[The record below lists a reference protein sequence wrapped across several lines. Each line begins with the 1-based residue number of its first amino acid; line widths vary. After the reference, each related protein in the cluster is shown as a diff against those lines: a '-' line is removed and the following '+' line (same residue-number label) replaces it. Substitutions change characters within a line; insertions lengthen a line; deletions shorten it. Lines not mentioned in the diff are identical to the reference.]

1 MPFLLYGATGYTG
14 RLIADLA
21 VAQGHRPTLA
31 GRTEAT
37 LAPLAESLG
46 LDHVTVSLDDARG
59 LDRALERVGA
69 VLHAAGPFSRT
80 SAPMADACLRT
91 QTPYLDITGEISV
104 FEALAA
110 RDAEAQNAGTLL
122 LPGVGF
128 DVVPTDCLALHL
140 RQRLPSAT
148 RLRLAIRALSSTSH
162 GTAQTAVEN
171 AGSGGAARVGGR
183 IVSVPAAHD
192 QIRVDFGDGRQRLCT
207 AIPWGDVSTAYHST
221 GIPNVTT
228 YMALPQN
235 AVRAMKASRWLGP
248 VLSSAPVQGLLRRL
262 VASRASGPDA
272 EQRAR
277 GRSFVWGEA
286 TDGDGGRVV
295 SRWAGPEGYAFTAD
309 AALRA
314 TRRVLDGG
322 IAPGFQTPSRAF
334 GTDFALASEGTSR
347 EDVREEG

>member
-14 RLIADLA
+14 RLIAALA
-21 VAQGHRPTLA
+21 VERGHRPTLA

-37 LAPLAESLG
+37 LRPLAERLG

-59 LDRALERVGA
+59 LDRALEGVGA

-80 SAPMADACLRT
+80 SQPMADACLRT
-91 QTPYLDITGEISV
+91 GTPYLDITGEIGV

-110 RDAEAQNAGTLL
+110 RSKEAEASGVIL

-148 RLRLAIRALSSTSH
+148 RLKLAFRAIGAASH

-171 AGSGGAARVGGR
+171 AGEGGAVRVDGR
-183 IVSVPAAHD
+183 IIKVPPAHD
-192 QIRVDFGDGRQRLCT
+192 QIRVDFGSGRETVCT
-207 AIPWGDVSTAYHST
+207 AIPWGDVSTAFHST
-221 GIPNVTT
+221 GIPTITT
-228 YMALPQN
+228 YAAFPKN

-248 VLSSAPVQGLLRRL
+248 ILQTAPVQGLLRKL
-262 VASRASGPDA
+262 VASRVSGPTE

-277 GRSFVWGEA
+277 GRSDVWGEV
-286 TDGDGGRVV
+286 TDGDGNRAAA
-295 SRWAGPEGYAFTAD
+295 RWSGPEGYTLTAD
-309 AALRA
+309 TALRA
-314 TRRVLDGG
+314 TLHVLEGG
-322 IAPGFQTPSRAF
+322 VAPGFQTPAVAF
-334 GTDFALASEGTSR
+334 GADFALVPEGTTR
-347 EDVREEG
+347 EDL

>member
-1 MPFLLYGATGYTG
+1 MSFLLYGATGYTG

-21 VAQGHRPTLA
+21 VERGHRPVLA

-59 LDRALERVGA
+59 LDRALDSVGA

-91 QTPYLDITGEISV
+91 RTPYLDITGEISV
-104 FEALAA
+104 FESLAA
-110 RDAEAQNAGTLL
+110 RAREAEEAGVPL

-148 RLRLAIRALSSTSH
+148 RLQLAIRALGAASH

-171 AGSGGAARVGGR
+171 AGEGGAARIGGR
-183 IVSVPAAHD
+183 IVSVPAAHH
-192 QIRVDFGDGRQRLCT
+192 QIRADFGDGRPRLCT

-228 YMALPQN
+228 YAALPSS

-248 VLSSAPVQGLLRRL
+248 VLTAAPVQGLLRRL
-262 VASRASGPDA
+262 VSSRVSGPSA

-277 GRSFVWGEA
+277 GRSYVWGEA

-295 SRWAGPEGYAFTAD
+295 ARWAGPEGYSLTAD
-309 AALRA
+309 TALRA
-314 TRRVLDGG
+314 TLRVLGGG
-322 IAPGFQTPSRAF
+322 ISPGFQTPSLTF
-334 GTDFALASEGTSR
+334 GADFALKPEDTSR
-347 EDVREEG
+347 EDVV